1 MKTGELAPSAVEARV
16 LPMLRALSNPAR
28 FRIATLLAERKDC
41 TAAQLAEAL
50 PLAQSSLFDHLA
62 LLREAGL
69 VQASSDGP
77 NRYYCLDPET
87 VEFLAAYLSGL
98 GQQARSWTGLVQ
110 EAQKEQHMEIREA
123 TREDAAAIAHIYNQ
137 GIEDRAATL
146 ETLLRTPEERAEWLS
161 ARGPRHPVLVAVD
174 GAGARG
180 AAESADAQRWTARA
194 TNGSESAG
202 TQFPQAAQAEGPQAP
217 AAAGAGT
224 VIGWGSL
231 NQFNPRPVY
240 DHVAD
245 FSVYVAREHRGRGIG
260 DALLGAL
267 EKRARLLGYHK
278 MVLAAFPTNAPGMR
292 LYERHG
298 FQTVGVYHE
307 QGLLDGRWVDVI
319 LMEKLLK

>member
-1 MKTGELAPSAVEARV
+1 MMKTGELAPTAVEARV
-16 LPMLRALSNPAR
+16 LHLLRALANPAR
-28 FRIATLLAERKDC
+28 FRLVTLLAERKDC

-50 PLAQSSLFDHLA
+50 PLAQSSLFDHLT
-62 LLREAGL
+62 LLREAGI

-77 NRYYCLDPET
+77 NRYYCLDPSS

-98 GQQARSWTGLVQ
+98 GQQARSWTGLVR
-110 EAQKEQHMEIREA
+110 EAQKEQHLDIREA

-174 GAGARG
+174 G
-180 AAESADAQRWTARA
+180 E
-194 TNGSESAG
+194 
-202 TQFPQAAQAEGPQAP
+202 
-217 AAAGAGT
+217 GT
-224 VIGWGSL
+224 VVGWGSL

-245 FSVYVAREHRGRGIG
+245 FSVYVAREQRGRGIG

-278 MVLAAFPTNAPGMR
+278 MVLAAFPTNAPGTR
-292 LYERHG
+292 LYERHE
-298 FQTVGVYHE
+298 FKTVGVYHE

-319 LMEKLLK
+319 IMEKLLK

>member
-1 MKTGELAPSAVEARV
+1 MKTGELAPTAVEARV
-16 LPMLRALSNPAR
+16 LHLLRALANPAR
-28 FRIATLLAERKDC
+28 FRLVTLLAERKDC

-50 PLAQSSLFDHLA
+50 PLAQSSLFDHLT
-62 LLREAGL
+62 LLREAGI

-77 NRYYCLDPET
+77 NRYYCLDPSS

-98 GQQARSWTGLVQ
+98 GQQARSWTGLVS
-110 EAQKEQHMEIREA
+110 EAQKEQHLDIREA

-174 GAGARG
+174 G
-180 AAESADAQRWTARA
+180 E
-194 TNGSESAG
+194 
-202 TQFPQAAQAEGPQAP
+202 
-217 AAAGAGT
+217 GT
-224 VIGWGSL
+224 VVGWGSL

-245 FSVYVAREHRGRGIG
+245 FSVYVAREQRGRGIG

-278 MVLAAFPTNAPGMR
+278 MVLAAFPTNAPGTR
-292 LYERHG
+292 LYERHE
-298 FQTVGVYHE
+298 FKTVGVYHE

-319 LMEKLLK
+319 IMEKLLK